1 MAKKSTTP
9 FKLSD
14 WITSREVALALTLLL
29 ALTVGFW
36 APTQGQVII
45 FKICLVTLAALLGY
59 WIDRMVFPHTRV
71 HTLKEKFDQNQR
83 DESCNQVHA
92 QNFNMAQIR
101 RAVIVLGTILG
112 VCLGL

>member
-1 MAKKSTTP
+1 MAKQPSK
-9 FKLSD
+9 FKISE
-14 WITSREVALALTLLL
+14 WITYREVALVLTILL

-36 APTQGQVII
+36 APTQGQVIV

-59 WIDRMVFPHTRV
+59 WIDRVIFPHTRV

-83 DESCNQVHA
+83 DESCNQAHA